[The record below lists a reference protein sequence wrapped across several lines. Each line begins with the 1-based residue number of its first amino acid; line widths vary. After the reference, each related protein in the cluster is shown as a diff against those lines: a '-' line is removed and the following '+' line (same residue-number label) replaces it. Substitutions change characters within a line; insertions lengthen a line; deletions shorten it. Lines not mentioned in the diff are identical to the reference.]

1 MLGRRSRSRL
11 LISLVLPLFALAA
24 CGGGSSS
31 PSSRGGPT
39 EDQSA
44 AGAVPQAV
52 KAKGTL
58 TVGADATYA
67 PMEFIGSDGK
77 TVIGVDA
84 DLARAIGQLLG
95 LTLDMTNATFDT
107 IIPGIQSGKY
117 DLGMSSFTDTK
128 EREKVVDFVT
138 YFTAGTS
145 FFVKASGGPN
155 ITQLS
160 DLCGHKASV
169 ETGTTEQTDAQQQAS
184 TCASQG
190 KPALTVDTYPDQNSA
205 NLALSSGRDD
215 VGMADSPVAA
225 YQVQQSKGQ
234 FKLSGPSYGNG
245 PYGIAIPKNN
255 GMKEAVLQAIKDLM
269 ANGTYTQ
276 ILDKWGVQQGGI
288 TNPAINAGS

>member
-1 MLGRRSRSRL
+1 MLCTRSRSRF
-11 LISLVLPLFALAA
+11 LIGFVLPLFALAA

-31 PSSRGGPT
+31 SSSGGGPT
-39 EDQSA
+39 EDSSA
-44 AGAVPQAV
+44 AGMVPQAV

-67 PMEFIGSDGK
+67 PMEFIASDGK

-84 DLARAIGQLLG
+84 DLAHAIGLVLG
-95 LTLDMTNATFDT
+95 LKLDMTNATFDT

-117 DLGMSSFTDTK
+117 DLGISSFTDTK
-128 EREKVVDFVT
+128 DREKVLDFVT

-145 FFVKASGGPN
+145 FFVKTGGPN
-155 ITQLS
+155 IKQLS
-160 DLCGHKASV
+160 DLCGHKVSV

-225 YQVQQSKGQ
+225 YQVHQSNGQ
-234 FKLSGPSYGNG
+234 FKLSGNSYGNG
-245 PYGIAIPKNN
+245 PYGIAIPKSN
-255 GMKEAVLQAIKDLM
+255 GMTKPILQAVKDLM
-269 ANGTYTQ
+269 ADGTYTQ
-276 ILDKWGVQQGGI
+276 ILNKWGVQLGAI

>member
-1 MLGRRSRSRL
+1 M
-11 LISLVLPLFALAA
+11 
-24 CGGGSSS
+24 
-31 PSSRGGPT
+31 
-39 EDQSA
+39 
-44 AGAVPQAV
+44 VPQAV

-67 PMEFIGSDGK
+67 PMEFIASDGK

-84 DLARAIGQLLG
+84 DLAHAIGQVLG
-95 LTLDMTNATFDT
+95 LKLDMTNATFDT

-117 DLGMSSFTDTK
+117 DLGISAFTDTK
-128 EREKVVDFVT
+128 DREKVLDFVT

-155 ITQLS
+155 IKQLS
-160 DLCGHKASV
+160 DLCGHKVSV

-190 KPALTVDTYPDQNSA
+190 KPALTVDAYPDQNSA

-234 FKLSGPSYGNG
+234 FKLSGNSYGNG
-245 PYGIAIPKNN
+245 PYGIAIPKSN
-255 GMKEAVLQAIKDLM
+255 GMTKPILQAVKDLM
-269 ANGTYTQ
+269 ASGAYTQ

-288 TNPAINAGS
+288 TNPAINAGT